1 MLKLKVIKGYQE
13 KSSIESST
21 REGSAFFL
29 ELHDTVQWLGSCCS
43 ISGGKM
49 IRQEEEGEGKECG
62 LARGDVLAKLSEDL
76 RSGPERIKERLAS
89 GGSSME
95 ERFGVYSYSQIRQ
108 LRVKPT
114 AYPGDPLGLSNFFR
128 SLTPTF
134 LPG

>member
-1 MLKLKVIKGYQE
+1 
-13 KSSIESST
+13 
-21 REGSAFFL
+21 
-29 ELHDTVQWLGSCCS
+29 
-43 ISGGKM
+43 M
-49 IRQEEEGEGKECG
+49 IRQEEEDEGKECG
-62 LARGDVLAKLSEDL
+62 LTRGDVLAKLSEDL
-76 RSGPERIKERLAS
+76 RSGPERIKERLTS

-128 SLTPTF
+128 SLAPTF